1 MSLTMVVGMT
11 GVVSAAH
18 ASNGTDVATNAKVSS
33 FSILTEEDG
42 GVWKKALE
50 NIRSDKYPNGQVA
63 GKDFVTE
70 GWLTDQNGKIS
81 TSNMEMF
88 VKNTGWD
95 GEYNKFTNALVGD
108 NPWGLTMTVSDIPVE
123 LGRNYTISF
132 KIKSTL
138 SNELTKTVERA
149 TNEETKEEKTVD
161 SKHILFKAYDQ
172 KSKGEPSVNFT
183 SVSGATS
190 GGYITVKNGDDYKT
204 VTATV
209 KIPDTRKA
217 YGGDVMGLK
226 FALGA
231 FVKTFPEEVNMK
243 GTVYVKDL
251 KVIAG
256 DQYTV
261 KFTDGSQSQA
271 KYVNA
276 GSQVTPASF
285 SKKGYTLAGFKN
297 KATGAMYNFGSA
309 VNSDLE
315 LVAVF
320 NKTAKPGKPSI
331 KVKGAKKKATVRY
344 KKVKNAAGYQIKYSA
359 KKNMKGA
366 KTKTTTKVKYTIK
379 KLKSRKFTYVQVR
392 AFAKDST
399 GQKVYGKFSAKKKVF
414 IK

>member
-1 MSLTMVVGMT
+1 MRKSILKKATAVAMSLTMVVGMT

-18 ASNGTDVATNAKVSS
+18 ASNGADVATNAKVSS

-138 SNELTKTVERA
+138 KGTV

-183 SVSGATS
+183 L
-190 GGYITVKNGDDYKT
+190 KNGDDYKT

-231 FVKTFPEEVNMK
+231 FIKTFPEEVNMK

-256 DQYTV
+256 NQYTV
-261 KFTDGSQSQA
+261 KFTNGSQSQA

>member
-18 ASNGTDVATNAKVSS
+18 ASNGADVATNAKVSS

-138 SNELTKTVERA
+138 KGTV

-183 SVSGATS
+183 SISGATS

-231 FVKTFPEEVNMK
+231 FIKTFPEEVNMK

-256 DQYTV
+256 NQYTV
-261 KFTDGSQSQA
+261 KFTNGSQSQA

-297 KATGAMYNFGSA
+297 KAT
-309 VNSDLE
+309 
-315 LVAVF
+315 
-320 NKTAKPGKPSI
+320 
-331 KVKGAKKKATVRY
+331 GAKKKATVRY

>member
-33 FSILTEEDG
+33 FSVLTEEDG
-42 GVWKKALE
+42 GVWKNALE
-50 NIRSDKYPNGQVA
+50 NIRTDKYPNGQVA
-63 GKDFVTE
+63 RKDFVTE
-70 GWLTDQNGKIS
+70 GWLTDQNGAIS

-88 VKNTGWD
+88 VKNCGWD
-95 GEYNKFTNALVGD
+95 GEYNKFTGALVGD

-123 LGRNYTISF
+123 LGRYYTISF

-138 SNELTKTVERA
+138 KGTVTDETTKKQ
-149 TNEETKEEKTVD
+149 EEVK
-161 SKHILFKAYDQ
+161 SKHILFKAYDP
-172 KSKGEPSVNFT
+172 KSNGEPSVNFT
-183 SVSGATS
+183 SISGATS
-190 GGYITVKNGDDYKT
+190 GGYITVNNGDDYKT

-209 KIPDTRKA
+209 KIPDTKKE

-231 FVKTFPEEVNMK
+231 FIKTFPKEINMS

-256 DQYTV
+256 NQYTV
-261 KFTDGSQSQA
+261 KFTNGSQSQT

-331 KVKGAKKKATVRY
+331 KVKGAKKKATVKY

>member
-1 MSLTMVVGMT
+1 VRKSILKKATAVAMSLTMVVGMT

-18 ASNGTDVATNAKVSS
+18 ASNGADVATNAKVSS

-50 NIRSDKYPNGQVA
+50 NIRTDKYPNGQVA

-95 GEYNKFTNALVGD
+95 GEYNKFTGALVGD

-123 LGRNYTISF
+123 LGRNYTVSF

-138 SNELTKTVERA
+138 KGTV
-149 TNEETKEEKTVD
+149 TNEETKEEKTID

-190 GGYITVKNGDDYKT
+190 GGYITVKNGDDYT
-204 VTATV
+204 
-209 KIPDTRKA
+209 DTRKA

-285 SKKGYTLAGFKN
+285 SKKGYTLVGFKN